1 MTSCRLA
8 VDDSNEDLPLRLF
21 SNGKRFFF
29 LSIRQ
34 DGELPF
40 FPPWRKEDE
49 KRGSVWEVLFF
60 SRIS

>member
-21 SNGKRFFF
+21 SNGKRFFLF
-29 LSIRQ
+29 FRQ

-40 FPPWRKEDE
+40 FPPWQKEDE
-49 KRGSVWEVLFF
+49 KRGSVWEALFF